1 MASRALSLCGEGIG
15 VGAKGKA
22 TDEKAVTSRS
32 LWFGLV
38 TNQDDRQAEARGQ

>member
-1 MASRALSLCGEGIG
+1 MWVEGIG

-38 TNQDDRQAEARGQ
+38 TDQDDRQAIARGQ

>member
-1 MASRALSLCGEGIG
+1 MSLCGEGIG

>member
-1 MASRALSLCGEGIG
+1 MF
-15 VGAKGKA
+15 GAKGKLGG

-38 TNQDDRQAEARGQ
+38 TEQEDDRQAEARGQ

>member
-1 MASRALSLCGEGIG
+1 MWVEGIG
-15 VGAKGKA
+15 VGAKGKG

-38 TNQDDRQAEARGQ
+38 TERQGDRQAEARGQ